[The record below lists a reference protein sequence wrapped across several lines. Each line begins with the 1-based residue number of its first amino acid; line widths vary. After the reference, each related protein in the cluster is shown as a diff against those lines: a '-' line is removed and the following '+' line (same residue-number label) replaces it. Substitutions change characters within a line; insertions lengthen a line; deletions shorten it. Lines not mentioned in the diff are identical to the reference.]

1 MLRYLQCNAIND
13 TLGFPSYIA
22 TLLVSA
28 DARGRSAHD
37 VAQTE
42 GDA

>member
-1 MLRYLQCNAIND
+1 MLRFLN
-13 TLGFPSYIA
+13 TLAFPSYIA
-22 TLLVSA
+22 TPLVSA